1 MKMGGWVFPAGLVR
15 HFAIHATAVVVATN
29 VVIIVVI
36 ILIEQN
42 DHYDPF

>member
-1 MKMGGWVFPAGLVR
+1 MKMGGWVFPAGLVC

-29 VVIIVVI
+29 VV
-36 ILIEQN
+36 LIEQN